1 MRSRPTHPPATDS
14 SRLFNLL
21 IWMSPLAQ
29 ILVHVKWGPD
39 TIKLLLTLFVVT
51 IKTCKPT
58 LPNELYKAVQKAAIE
73 VTVTQ
78 TL

>member
-1 MRSRPTHPPATDS
+1 M
-14 SRLFNLL
+14 L
-21 IWMSPLAQ
+21 IN
-29 ILVHVKWGPD
+29 VKWGPD

-78 TL
+78 TLWTFDTENGRERTEAHE

>member
-1 MRSRPTHPPATDS
+1 ME
-14 SRLFNLL
+14 
-21 IWMSPLAQ
+21 AQ